1 MNMPNE
7 LNTRSE
13 RVAEEVRAEMAR
25 QEITVNTLSEK
36 SGVPISTLRRS
47 VKGQRPFTI
56 NELFVI
62 TRLLG
67 ISVVEIIQRAEGQL
81 AA

>member
-1 MNMPNE
+1 MSMPNE

-25 QEITVNTLSEK
+25 RQISVNALSEE

-47 VKGQRPFTI
+47 VNGQRPFTI
-56 NELFVI
+56 QELFVI
-62 TRLLG
+62 THLLDTT
-67 ISVVEIIQRAEGQL
+67 VVDIVQRAEAQQ

>member
-25 QEITVNTLSEK
+25 QQITVDALSEQ
-36 SGVPISTLRRS
+36 SGIPISTLRRS
-47 VKGQRPFTI
+47 VKGYRPFTI

-67 ISVVEIIQRAEGQL
+67 ISVVKIIQRAEDRL

>member
-25 QEITVNTLSEK
+25 RQISVNALSEE

-47 VKGQRPFTI
+47 VNGQRPFTI
-56 NELFVI
+56 QELFVI
-62 TRLLG
+62 TRLLDTT
-67 ISVVEIIQRAEGQL
+67 VVDIVQRAEAQQ

>member
-1 MNMPNE
+1 MPNE
-7 LNTRSE
+7 LKTRSE

-25 QEITVNTLSEK
+25 RQISVDAMSEE

-56 NELFVI
+56 QELFVI

-67 ISVVEIIQRAEGQL
+67 TTVVDIVQRAEDRL
-81 AA
+81 VA

>member
-7 LNTRSE
+7 LNARSE

-67 ISVVEIIQRAEGQL
+67 LSVVEIIQRAEGRL

>member
-1 MNMPNE
+1 MPKE
-7 LNTRSE
+7 LKTRSE

-25 QEITVNTLSEK
+25 RQISVDALSEE

-47 VKGQRPFTI
+47 VKGYRPFTI
-56 NELFVI
+56 QELFVI
-62 TRLLG
+62 TRLLDTT
-67 ISVVEIIQRAEGQL
+67 VVEIIQRAEDQL

>member
-1 MNMPNE
+1 MPNE
-7 LNTRSE
+7 LKTRSE

-25 QEITVNTLSEK
+25 RQISVDALSEE

-56 NELFVI
+56 QELFVI

-67 ISVVEIIQRAEGQL
+67 TTVVDIVQRAEDRL
-81 AA
+81 VA

>member
-7 LNTRSE
+7 LNTRSG
-13 RVAEEVRAEMAR
+13 RVAEEIRAEMAR
-25 QEITVNTLSEK
+25 QQITVDALSEK
-36 SGVPISTLRRS
+36 SGIPISTLRRS
-47 VKGQRPFTI
+47 VKGHRPFTI

-67 ISVVEIIQRAEGQL
+67 ISVVEIIQRAEDRL

>member
-1 MNMPNE
+1 MPNE

-13 RVAEEVRAEMAR
+13 RVAEEIRAEMAR
-25 QEITVNTLSEK
+25 QQITVDALSEQ
-36 SGVPISTLRRS
+36 SGIPISTLRRS
-47 VKGQRPFTI
+47 VKGYRPFTI

-67 ISVVEIIQRAEGQL
+67 ISVVEIIQRAEGRL

>member
-7 LNTRSE
+7 LNARSE
-13 RVAEEVRAEMAR
+13 RVAEEIRAEMAR
-25 QEITVNTLSEK
+25 QQVTVDALSEK
-36 SGVPISTLRRS
+36 SGIPISTLRRS
-47 VKGQRPFTI
+47 VKGHRPFTI

-67 ISVVEIIQRAEGQL
+67 ISVVEIIQRAEDRL

>member
-13 RVAEEVRAEMAR
+13 RVAEEIRAEMAR
-25 QEITVNTLSEK
+25 QQITVDALSEQ
-36 SGVPISTLRRS
+36 SGIPISTLRRS
-47 VKGQRPFTI
+47 VKGYRPFTI

-67 ISVVEIIQRAEGQL
+67 ISVVEIIQRAEGRL